1 MSEDADETPGLP
13 APPLPAGRDFETVA
27 ALLALIASPRD
38 CGRRLRDLAAAEKA
52 AHAAQRKLAEE
63 RAAHDAFIAKERG
76 ELEVRSTALRERE
89 LKVHAAEGLLAA
101 HEAIY
106 AEQKA
111 ALDRRQN
118 RVQHFP
124 GGMTRDLPVGH
135 SDEIPVED
143 QQVRDDDFHAVAGTT
158 ISRSKPR
165 HTMRRIQ
172 DI

>member
-1 MSEDADETPGLP
+1 MSEQDNEQTEAPVAAPISADSFRE
-13 APPLPAGRDFETVA
+13 VA
-27 ALLALIASPRD
+27 ALLTLVTETRACKA
-38 CGRRLRDLAAAEKA
+38 RLRELRQAAALADKA
-52 AHAAQRKLAEE
+52 RAELEAA
-63 RAAHDAFIAKERG
+63 RAAHDALIVKERA

-135 SDEIPVED
+135 SDETPVED